1 MHLFNHSSRH
11 IQNIVYYFNK
21 LMNENIHV
29 TAVKE
34 SHYDKQLK
42 EEEKILESIAERK
55 GITVEI
61 T

>member
-1 MHLFNHSSRH
+1 
-11 IQNIVYYFNK
+11 
-21 LMNENIHV
+21 MNENIHV